1 MRILTTIFRVIAAI
15 TFSIIWL
22 GVIPIYGG
30 PFASC
35 EISGYLTLQAG
46 CSDWPI
52 FLRGF
57 GFVLIAA
64 VIAPSKT
71 GLHYVAF
78 IIIGAV
84 TLIGGFEGWRSGLY
98 YEIKDFDDMLYMALG
113 KSPLAV
119 GGLVALLLFLSG
131 KKFIDK
137 HKTSCAA

>member
-1 MRILTTIFRVIAAI
+1 MRILTIIFRVIAAI
-15 TFSIIWL
+15 TFAIIWL

-30 PFASC
+30 PFGGC
-35 EISGYLTLQAG
+35 ETSGYLTLKVG

-57 GFVLIAA
+57 GFVLIPA
-64 VIAPSKT
+64 VIAPSQT
-71 GLHYVAF
+71 GLHYVAI

-84 TLIGGFEGWRSGLY
+84 TLIGGFEGWRTGLY
-98 YEIKDFDDMLYMALG
+98 YDIKNFDDMLYMALG

-119 GGLVALLLFLSG
+119 GGLVGLLLFLSG

-137 HKTSCAA
+137 HKTNCAA